1 MGTWAGN
8 LMMKYYHKDFPSDIF
23 ILLETVGA
31 TLSIC
36 ETFIMLHMCSAITH
50 PHSQP
55 FVLSDYAKTNTL
67 RDHNAQNHVT

>member
-31 TLSIC
+31 TLAVC
-36 ETFIMLHMCSAITH
+36 ESMLTALIIWSLPKHG
-50 PHSQP
+50 
-55 FVLSDYAKTNTL
+55 KT
-67 RDHNAQNHVT
+67 